1 MTADIDTL
9 LTALY
14 VFVDDH
20 LVPRRRR
27 PGRPRKLSDAELVCL
42 MITQVLFDFPR
53 ERHWIRYA
61 HARLRGAFPYL
72 PTASG
77 YGKRVRA
84 SGPLIA
90 TVLQALAQVTPSG
103 VPILRLIDST
113 PVPCGTSRET
123 VTRSDLA
130 GHAGYGFSASHSRY
144 FWGMRLYLLAT
155 AEGMP
160 VLWCLAH
167 PKLDER
173 EVMTALIEA
182 DHHLIATGQVILAD
196 RGFASPEFDQFCDQ
210 ADIHLVRPKRANATT
225 DAPRT
230 PAERALLRCRQ
241 WIESIFQTLK
251 GQLSLERH
259 GARRHDGLFARVG
272 QRLLALAAVIWHNT
286 NINAPNPRSL
296 IAYDH

>member
-20 LVPRRRR
+20 LVPHRRR
-27 PGRPRKLSDAELVCL
+27 PGRPRQLSDAELVCL

-61 HARLRGAFPYL
+61 HAHLRGAFPYL

-84 SGPLIA
+84 SGPLLA
-90 TVLQALAQVTPSG
+90 RVLRALADVTGSG

-113 PVPCGTSRET
+113 PVACGTSRET
-123 VTRSDLA
+123 VKRSDLA
-130 GHAGYGFSASHSRY
+130 GHAGYGYSASHSRF

-182 DHHLIATGQVILAD
+182 DHHLIADGQVILAD
-196 RGFASPEFDQFCDQ
+196 RGFASPEFDRFCDLTG
-210 ADIHLVRPKRANATT
+210 IHLVRPKRANAKA

-230 PAERALLRCRQ
+230 PAEQALLRCRQ

>member
-1 MTADIDTL
+1 MTADINTL

-20 LVPRRRR
+20 LVRRRQG
-27 PGRPRKLSDAELVCL
+27 PGRPQRLSDAELICL
-42 MITQVLFDFPR
+42 MITQVLYEFPR
-53 ERHWIRYA
+53 ERHWIRWSGTY
-61 HARLRGAFPYL
+61 LRDMFPYL

-77 YGKRVRA
+77 YGKRVRG

-90 TVLQALAQVTPSG
+90 AALRALADATLSG
-103 VPILRLIDST
+103 APILRLIDST

-123 VTRSDLA
+123 TKRSDLA
-130 GHAGYGFSASHSRY
+130 GHAGYGYSASHSRY

-173 EVMTALIEA
+173 DVMAALIEA
-182 DHHLIATGQVILAD
+182 DHHLITDGQVILAD
-196 RGFASPEFDQFCDQ
+196 RGFASPEFDRFCDLRN
-210 ADIHLVRPKRANATT
+210 IHLVRPKRANAKT
-225 DAPRT
+225 DAVRT
-230 PAERALLRCRQ
+230 PAEKALLRARQ
-241 WIESIFQTLK
+241 WIESIFQSLK

-286 NINAPNPRSL
+286 NIGAPNPRSL

>member
-1 MTADIDTL
+1 M
-9 LTALY
+9 
-14 VFVDDH
+14 
-20 LVPRRRR
+20 PRRRR
-27 PGRPRKLSDAELVCL
+27 RGRPRQLSDAELVCL
-42 MITQVLFDFPR
+42 VIIQVLFEFPR
-53 ERHWIRYA
+53 ERHWIRWA
-61 HARLRGAFPYL
+61 GSHLRGMFPYL

-77 YGKRVRA
+77 YGKRVRG
-84 SGPLIA
+84 SGHLIA
-90 TVLQALAQVTPSG
+90 AVLQALARVTPSSA
-103 VPILRLIDST
+103 PILRLIDST

-123 VTRSDLA
+123 ARRPDLA
-130 GHAGYGFSASHSRY
+130 GHAGYGYSASHSRY

-173 EVMTALIEA
+173 EVMAALIEA

-196 RGFASPEFDQFCDQ
+196 RGFASPEFDQFCDLHS
-210 ADIHLVRPKRANATT
+210 IHLVRPKRANATS

-230 PAERALLRCRQ
+230 PAEKALLRARQ
-241 WIESIFQTLK
+241 WIESIFQSLK
-251 GQLSLERH
+251 SQLGLERH

-272 QRLLALAAVIWHNT
+272 QRLLAVAAVIWHNI
-286 NINAPNPRSL
+286 NIGAPNPRSL